1 MKEINLSKG
10 LKCQVDDSDFENL
23 NQFIWHVKQCR
34 KRAYAHRGGNGKSG
48 SYMHREIMNVSNPEI
63 SVDHI
68 DGNPLNNQRSNLRTC
83 THAQNICNSKL
94 NSKNTSGYRG
104 VTWHTGAK
112 KYMAY
117 IRHNYKMYN
126 LGLFETAEEAA
137 LARNEKAVKLHGE
150 FAVLN
155 VIP

>member
-1 MKEINLSKG
+1 
-10 LKCQVDDSDFENL
+10 
-23 NQFIWHVKQCR
+23 
-34 KRAYAHRGGNGKSG
+34 
-48 SYMHREIMNVSNPEI
+48 MHREIMNVSNPEI